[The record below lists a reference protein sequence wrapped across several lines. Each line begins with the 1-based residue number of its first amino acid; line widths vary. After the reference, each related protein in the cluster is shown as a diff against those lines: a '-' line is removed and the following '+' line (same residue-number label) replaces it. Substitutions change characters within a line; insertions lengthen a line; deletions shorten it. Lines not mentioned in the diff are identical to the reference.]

1 MDFVCYQKISE
12 YLDFQFEKLFV
23 NKESFISLVNKIT
36 FVEKEKFNI
45 FSEELDDYVFDK
57 KEYLN
62 SKNRQNI
69 IKEEILEL
77 IENDRL
83 NVLRKFFQMDQ
94 SVILKYITRG
104 IDKKSLSREV
114 KFEYLFENSIIRNEN
129 NKECLKIIF
138 NEMSENY
145 LNMNNFLSKFI
156 DNTFVN
162 NTNIDI
168 NDSQELFEKNNKL
181 QNKMKQDFAFFILF
195 VNNGIISDEKIED
208 FIKSY
213 LKIFK
218 KLLIVQKKNVLEI
231 ETIKLFAT
239 GIRYI
244 EVILEAYS
252 ISRKIIKRC
261 KLYKKQINAIN
272 PSIRFL

>member
-12 YLDFQFEKLFV
+12 YLDFQFEKLFI

-114 KFEYLFENSIIRNEN
+114 KFEYLFENSIIRNVN
-129 NKECLKIIF
+129 NKECLEIIF

-162 NTNIDI
+162 NTNINI

>member
-261 KLYKKQINAIN
+261 KLYKKQVNAIN

>member
-1 MDFVCYQKISE
+1 MDFVYYQKISE

-129 NKECLKIIF
+129 NKECLEIIF

-261 KLYKKQINAIN
+261 KLYKKQVNAIN